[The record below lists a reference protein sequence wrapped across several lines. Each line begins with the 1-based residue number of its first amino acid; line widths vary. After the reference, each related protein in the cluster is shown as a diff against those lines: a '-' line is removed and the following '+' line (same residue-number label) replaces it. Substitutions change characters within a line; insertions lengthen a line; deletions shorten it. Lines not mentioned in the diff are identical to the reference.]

1 MKKSIIFT
9 LIAALLSAVSCST
22 VPVCSTSSVS
32 PMEGR
37 SVTENLG
44 RTKGSSTAVSILGLF
59 MIGGPDMQMAIDE
72 AVTSK
77 KADTLI
83 NVRCYE
89 NYRYYFLFSTTEFVV
104 YGDAVKVADAP
115 SEEKIR
121 GGKK

>member
-1 MKKSIIFT
+1 
-9 LIAALLSAVSCST
+9 
-22 VPVCSTSSVS
+22 
-32 PMEGR
+32 
-37 SVTENLG
+37 
-44 RTKGSSTAVSILGLF
+44 